1 MEAQMEF
8 AHAKHIMLVKRHQVL
23 MAQYD
28 HLEGLPVG
36 VDAFQ
41 AELEAMVG
49 AGIDKHKA
57 EDAAL
62 YG

>member
-1 MEAQMEF
+1 MEF

-36 VDAFQ
+36 VEAFQ
-41 AELEAMVG
+41 AELEAMVK
-49 AGIDKHKA
+49 AQKAISA